1 MLSAIREESA
11 KAEKAI
17 RELKTEM
24 VGKDLQLKQQFDQIA
39 ELKV

>member
-1 MLSAIREESA
+1 MLSAIHEESA
-11 KAEKAI
+11 KAEKGI